1 MPAPDVFTT
10 IDPKLFPAF
19 VAAAELLNFTQAAKR
34 AHMTQSGVSQHIARL
49 EEQLQVQL
57 FKRVARHVILT
68 EAGGALLRYIR
79 EQHSIWNEFVESIRN
94 EERGLS
100 GEVAYAMP
108 PSCLM
113 SPHFSLLLERRRAQK
128 NIRLHVQIRSSPEVV
143 ELILRN
149 EVHFGFVTQRP
160 EHPSLQFEHFCDEE
174 YILTSSDPKAM
185 RSLAPEDLFRI
196 NTVDYPGCDV
206 YYNAWIRHYLPDE
219 TRDYYSLV
227 HSGRI
232 NAIEGAVTMVRGGLG
247 CGVFPRHC
255 VAAHLES
262 GALHEYQGEAA
273 PLTNGIYIAQIKD
286 SVPIRRVQQ
295 VISWFKEMK

>member
-1 MPAPDVFTT
+1 VPTLEALTT
-10 IDPKLFPAF
+10 VDPKLFPAF

-34 AHMTQSGVSQHIARL
+34 AHMTQSGVSQHVAKL
-49 EEQLQVQL
+49 EEQLEVQL

-68 EAGGALLRYIR
+68 EAGAALLRYIR
-79 EQHSIWNEFVESIRN
+79 EQHSIWSEFVESLRS
-94 EERGLS
+94 EETALS

-113 SPHFSLLLERRRAQK
+113 SPHFGMLLERRSSQR

-143 ELILRN
+143 DLILRN

-160 EHPSLQFEHFCDEE
+160 EHPSLEFEHFCDEE
-174 YILTSSDPKAM
+174 YILLSSDPKAM
-185 RSLAPEDLFRI
+185 RTMAPEDLFRLQ
-196 NTVDYPGCDV
+196 TVDYPGSDV
-206 YYNAWIRHYLPDE
+206 YYNAWIRHHLPDE

-232 NAIEGAVTMVRGGLG
+232 NAIDGAVTMVMGGLG

-255 VAAHLES
+255 VEHHLQA
-262 GALHEYQGEAA
+262 GTLHEYKSKKP
-273 PLTNGIYIAQIKD
+273 PLTNGIYVAQIKD
-286 SVPIRRVQQ
+286 SIPIRRVRQ
-295 VISWFKEMK
+295 VISWFREMK